1 MKDSNQPET
10 YMLQRPQYRSP
21 LSRRSTK
28 KVQKKRVQGLMVRWV
43 LAVTICS
50 VAMTQA
56 VHWSTVE
63 AESSKRMFQ
72 SESRMRQYVTEQ
84 LAQRESM
91 FTFEYEGDTNTLTK
105 LLSAVMDQSLRSDPF
120 IRYNVSR
127 YSFHWKGT
135 ETAALITVYV
145 NYRETL
151 EQSRFVRSEAK
162 RIVKR
167 IIHDQQSDYEKIK
180 TLHDYVV
187 KNVAYD
193 ESMKHLTAYEALTVK
208 QTVCQGYALLLQ
220 ALLEEAGIPSMIV
233 EGEAGGT
240 LHAWN
245 MVQLGGKWY
254 HVDATWDDPVPDK
267 KNQVRYTYFLLSD
280 KEIAEDHTWDSLKTP
295 IADHLYLSTH
305 GG

>member
-1 MKDSNQPET
+1 MKHVNQPEP
-10 YMLQRPQYRSP
+10 YPVSRPRFRSP
-21 LSRRSTK
+21 LSRRKTMRMNR
-28 KVQKKRVQGLMVRWV
+28 KRVRGLMMRWM
-43 LAVTICS
+43 LAVAICS

-56 VHWSTVE
+56 VHWSTAE
-63 AESSKRMFQ
+63 AESSKQTFQ
-72 SESRMRQYVTEQ
+72 NQDRMRQYVTEQ
-84 LAQRESM
+84 MAKRESM
-91 FTFEYEGDTNTLTK
+91 FTFQYEGNTAALTK
-105 LLSAVMDQSLRSDPF
+105 LLGEVMDQSLRSDPF

-151 EQSRFVRSEAK
+151 EQSQFVRNEAK
-162 RIVKR
+162 RIVKA

-180 TLHDYVV
+180 RLHDYVV
-187 KNVAYD
+187 THVSYD

-245 MVQLGGKWY
+245 MVKLEGNWY

-267 KNQVRYTYFLLSD
+267 KDQVRYTYFLLSD
-280 KEIAEDHTWDSLKTP
+280 KEMAEDHTWDELKAP
-295 IADHLYLSTH
+295 IADHVYLSTH
-305 GG
+305 Q